1 MEEKEYF
8 YIGHYTD
15 KDGRYI
21 LKIGTTDNLD
31 RRRKEHNRNY
41 AKASSQFG
49 FADGEEFV
57 YDWFIPLSKYNT
69 LRVEDRTRESFIHC
83 GFGEFIRND
92 RFAFTEK
99 PSRIFIQVKKVY
111 EILL

>member
-1 MEEKEYF
+1 MEEKEFF
-8 YIGHYTD
+8 YIGHYID
-15 KDGRYI
+15 RAGRYI

-41 AKASSQFG
+41 AKATSENG
-49 FADGEEFV
+49 FADGQEFI
-57 YDWFIPLSKYNT
+57 YDWYIPLSKYNT
-69 LRVEDRTRESFIHC
+69 LRVEDRTRESFIFC

-92 RFAFTEK
+92 RFAFIEK
-99 PSRIFIQVKKVY
+99 PSRVFIGVKKVY

>member
-41 AKASSQFG
+41 AKTSSQFG

-92 RFAFTEK
+92 RFAFAEK